1 MRVEDLS
8 NCGGSRQLADALA
21 VTGHTEL
28 YPPQALAV
36 KAGLLAEKSSFV
48 IAAPTASGKTLIAEM
63 AALQAI
69 LEQGGKVVYLV
80 PLRALAREKFED
92 LLRKYKD
99 KIKVAQSTGDFDSA
113 DPWLYTTDL
122 IISTN
127 EKMDSLIRHRAS
139 WLREVKLVIADEI
152 HLIGEPHRGPTLE
165 VVLTRLRWINPE
177 LRIIALSATIPNAT
191 DIAHWLH
198 ARLVESDWRPV
209 PLREGV
215 FFDDAIV
222 FAEGSVR
229 AISRESSIEA
239 LNLAIDTIKDKGQAI
254 IFVNT
259 RKSSESVAHKAT
271 LLVSQALS
279 GQEKEFLKTL
289 SRDILEASPEPTRI
303 CKSLAECIGDGVAF
317 HHAGINSSQRRIIED
332 SFKANKIKLLAATTT
347 LAMGLNLPSRR
358 VIIRDWWRYESGL
371 GIQPIPAME
380 IKQMS
385 GRAGR
390 PGFDTYGEAILIAKN
405 KSDEEYLLKIYIKGK
420 PEDIESHLA
429 NETVLRTHILSS
441 VSGSFTGNRYELMDF
456 LKKTYFAHRR
466 GIEYLSSI
474 TDTILDFLI
483 REEMVVS
490 KDSLAATRFGRR
502 ISELYIDPF
511 TGVILRDALH
521 QLKEKHI
528 FPLLHLIARTPDM
541 ISLPLRKK
549 DYDEMIQVFAA
560 HADEL
565 LIPEEEK
572 YPSEKILSELKIAS
586 VLMEWIEEEHEDTI
600 VTRFNIGPGD
610 LHTLI
615 DITEWLLYSASEI
628 SKVFK
633 LREEE
638 MLLSLLRVRVS
649 YGIKEELLQL
659 VTLKGVG
666 RIRAR
671 NLYNSGYKTLKDIK
685 KASIGELTK
694 VSSIGK
700 VIAEGIKGQ
709 V

>member
-303 CKSLAECIGDGVAF
+303 CKSLAECIGDGVTF

-638 MLLSLLRVRVS
+638 MLLSLLRVRIS

-685 KASIGELTK
+685 KASIGKLTK

-700 VIAEGIKGQ
+700 AIAEGIKGQ